1 MKWELEEEKNYVVV
15 RPLLA
20 RLDSAVA
27 PEFRTFV
34 AELSAEQR
42 KQIVLDLENVDF
54 MDSSGLGAVVGC
66 YKLTQSVGGLLV
78 CNVQQQVKEIFR
90 LTHMDRIFE
99 VSHSFQSCVEK
110 LAA

>member
-34 AELSAEQR
+34 SDLSTEQK
-42 KQIVLDLENVDF
+42 KQILLDLSNVEF

-66 YKLTQSVGGLLV
+66 YKLTKSVGGLLV
-78 CNVQQQVKEIFR
+78 CNVQQQVKDIFR

-99 VSHSFQSCVEK
+99 VNDSFETCVDK

>member
-1 MKWELEEEKNYVVV
+1 MNWEVQETPDYIVLKPVQ
-15 RPLLA
+15 R

-27 PEFRTFV
+27 PSFREYV
-34 AELSAEQR
+34 AT
-42 KQIVLDLENVDF
+42 QIETHKSTVVLDLIDVEF

-66 YKLTQSVGGLLV
+66 YKLVQSVGGLFI
-78 CNVQQQVKEIFR
+78 CNVQPQVKDIFR

-99 VSHSFQSCVEK
+99 VNDGFDDCVEK